1 MLAAMSHDDS
11 VPRSIRF
18 PRDLLEELQKRS
30 EAEHRS
36 FNNYVV
42 MKLRQMIDAEK
53 KGKL

>member
-1 MLAAMSHDDS
+1 MFAAMSTDDS

-18 PRDLLEELQKRS
+18 PRDLLEELQKRA

-42 MKLRQMIDAEK
+42 MKLRQMVDAEK
-53 KGKL
+53 KSRK